1 MADFAA
7 IRDGLKA
14 NLAAITGLRVHDT
27 APDTISPPAVVIVPA
42 DGVFL
47 EFDTSL
53 DGDSDDLEFT
63 LHLFV
68 ARRSDRAAQ
77 DQIDAYLA
85 RSGASSIFEA
95 ASRAAIAGTH
105 FAVVTRARDYGDYT
119 YATEQFLGCKFD
131 VFVGAA

>member
-7 IRDGLKA
+7 VRDGLKV
-14 NLAAITGLRVHDT
+14 NLETISGLRVHDT
-27 APDTISPPAVVIVPA
+27 APDTIQPDAIVIAPA
-42 DGVFL
+42 DGTFL
-47 EFDTSL
+47 EFDTSM
-53 DGDSDDLEFT
+53 DGDSDDLAFT

-85 RSGASSIFEA
+85 RSGPSSIFVA

-105 FAVVTRARDYGDYT
+105 YAEVTRARDYGDYT
-119 YATEQFLGCKFD
+119 YATEKFLGCRFD
-131 VFVGAA
+131 VLVGAA